1 MTKYLHL
8 LTILLSIC
16 SCKNQQKVASLND
29 YKNNIISFGSGGGF
43 AGTETTYSVL
53 ENGQVFVSTGLATM
67 TTTKFKSISKKQA
80 KILFE
85 KAAKI
90 DWSKPTINDP
100 GNIYY
105 TLGYGKGDAATK
117 QIWGNNQ
124 VQPSKEIT
132 ELYTELSQVIIK
144 KIKL

>member
-1 MTKYLHL
+1 M
-8 LTILLSIC
+8 
-16 SCKNQQKVASLND
+16 ND
-29 YKNNIISFGSGGGF
+29 YKNNIISFGSGGDF
-43 AGTETTYSVL
+43 AGTETTYSIL

-67 TTTKFKSISKKQA
+67 TTTKFNSISKKQA

-144 KIKL
+144 K